1 MARRRTPPTGWD
13 WICAWGSS
21 QGLDFTTVPPS
32 DATERL
38 LSRLEHCR
46 DNGLPF
52 PPEMVRLA
60 SLLVRIQGQ
69 LAIQGLDATW
79 ENAQPWIEQAFGRDR
94 ARRLSWMRE
103 NLGLLRPKRE
113 ILEPEPEREEKTATL
128 YDLVRNFQDV
138 LEMVQKASRKRT
150 PDPSA

>member
-1 MARRRTPPTGWD
+1 
-13 WICAWGSS
+13 
-21 QGLDFTTVPPS
+21 
-32 DATERL
+32 
-38 LSRLEHCR
+38 
-46 DNGLPF
+46 
-52 PPEMVRLA
+52 MVRLA

-103 NLGLLRPKRE
+103 NRGLLRPKRE
-113 ILEPEPEREEKTATL
+113 ILEPEREKETATL
-128 YDLVRNFQDV
+128 YDLVRNFQKA

>member
-1 MARRRTPPTGWD
+1 MARPPSGGEG
-13 WICAWGSS
+13 ICAWASS
-21 QGLDFTTVPPS
+21 QDRDFKAIPPS
-32 DATERL
+32 DATERV

-46 DNGLPF
+46 DNGLPL

-103 NLGLLRPKRE
+103 NRGLLRPKRE
-113 ILEPEPEREEKTATL
+113 ILEPEREKETATL
-128 YDLVRNFQDV
+128 YDLVRNFQKA